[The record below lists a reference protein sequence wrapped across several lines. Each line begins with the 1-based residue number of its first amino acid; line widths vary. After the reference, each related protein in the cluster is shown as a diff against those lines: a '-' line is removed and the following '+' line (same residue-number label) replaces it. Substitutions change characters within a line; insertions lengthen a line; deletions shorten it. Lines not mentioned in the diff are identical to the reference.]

1 MDRSLILAVLLLV
14 LGNNVVILS
23 DSLIKLL
30 DGFEAPF
37 QFVLFRQLSATL
49 LLLPVILYFRRPL
62 LPKNLRW
69 HATRAHIF
77 LVGTV
82 FMVVS
87 LTTLPLAT
95 ANAIFYAAP
104 LITVVFARL
113 LFKERVTI
121 ISLVTA
127 ALGMV
132 GVMVILNPTGANIFA
147 LAALV
152 VATTLAL
159 NNLLI
164 KKLPTQHGIIDTL
177 YLTNLLGIP
186 TALILALIEFAPF
199 DWNVLLI
206 AVGSSLFSMIYA
218 ATCVY
223 AYRAADSNQVTSAEY
238 TGLLGAVFFGVVF
251 FAEQPDMRFYIG
263 SMLIVVPLTVLT
275 TMNSRSKTPS
285 KEV

>member
-1 MDRSLILAVLLLV
+1 MNRSLIMAVFLLV
-14 LGNNVVILS
+14 VGNNIVIFS

-30 DGFEAPF
+30 DGFDAPF
-37 QFVLFRQLSATL
+37 QFVLYRQVSAAL
-49 LLLPVILYFRRPL
+49 ILLPFIVFFKRPL
-62 LPKNLRW
+62 LPRRLRW

-77 LVGTV
+77 LLGTV

-104 LITVVFARL
+104 IITVVLARL
-113 LFKERVTI
+113 LFKERVTRL
-121 ISLVTA
+121 SLVTA
-127 ALGMV
+127 VLGMT
-132 GVMVILNPTGANIFA
+132 GVLVIINPTSANIFA

-164 KKLPTQHGIIDTL
+164 KKLPPEHGIIDTL

-186 TALILALIEFAPF
+186 VAACLTWFEGASFNLDTLF
-199 DWNVLLI
+199 I

-218 ATCVY
+218 GTCVF
-223 AYRAADSNQVTSAEY
+223 AYRAAESNKITSAEY
-238 TGLLGAVFFGVVF
+238 TGLIGAVVLGMLFFT
-251 FAEQPDMRFYIG
+251 ETPDVRFYVG
-263 SMLIVVPLTVLT
+263 SVLIIVPLTVLT
-275 TMNSRSKTPS
+275 LRNSKS
-285 KEV
+285 VG

>member
-49 LLLPVILYFRRPL
+49 ILLPVILYFRRPL

-121 ISLVTA
+121 ISLATA

-132 GVMVILNPTGANIFA
+132 GVMVILNPSGANIFA

-275 TMNSRSKTPS
+275 TMNSRSRVVKAD
-285 KEV
+285 

>member
-1 MDRSLILAVLLLV
+1 MDRSLVWAILLLV

-37 QFVLFRQLSATL
+37 QFVLYRQLSATL
-49 LLLPVILYFRRPL
+49 MLLPVILLLKRPL

-77 LVGTV
+77 LLGTV
-82 FMVVS
+82 FMVIS

-104 LITVVFARL
+104 VITVVLARL

-121 ISLVTA
+121 LSLSTA

-132 GVMVILNPTGANIFA
+132 GVLVIVNPTSANIFA

-152 VATTLAL
+152 AATTLAL

-164 KKLPTQHGIIDTL
+164 KKLPSEHGIIDTL

-186 TALILALIEFAPF
+186 TAAVFALFEGAAFNL
-199 DWNVLLI
+199 DTLLI
-206 AVGSSLFSMIYA
+206 AVGSSLFAMVYA
-218 ATCVY
+218 GTCVY
-223 AYRAADSNQVTSAEY
+223 AYRAAESNKVTSAEY
-238 TGLLGAVFFGVVF
+238 TGLIGAVLLGMLF
-251 FAEQPDMRFYIG
+251 FAAQPDARFYIG
-263 SMLIVVPLTVLT
+263 SVLIIVPLTLLT
-275 TMNSRSKTPS
+275 LKSRA
-285 KEV
+285 

>member
-1 MDRSLILAVLLLV
+1 MDRSLIMAILMLV
-14 LGNNVVILS
+14 LGNNIVILS

-37 QFVLFRQLSATL
+37 QFVLYRQLSATV
-49 LLLPVILYFRRPL
+49 LLLPFVLFFKRPL
-62 LPKNLRW
+62 LPRNLRW

-77 LVGTV
+77 LLGTV
-82 FMVVS
+82 FMVIS

-104 LITVVFARL
+104 IITVVLARV
-113 LFKERVTI
+113 LFKERVTRL
-121 ISLVTA
+121 SLVTA

-132 GVMVILNPTGANIFA
+132 GVLVIVNPTSANIFA

-152 VATTLAL
+152 VAATLAL

-164 KKLPTQHGIIDTL
+164 KKLPAEHNILDTL

-186 TALILALIEFAPF
+186 LAAVMALFEGASFNTNTF
-199 DWNVLLI
+199 LI

-218 ATCVY
+218 ATCVF
-223 AYRAADSNQVTSAEY
+223 AYRAAESNKITSAEY
-238 TGLLGAVFFGVVF
+238 TGLIGAVLLGIVF
-251 FAEQPDMRFYIG
+251 FTETPDARFYIG
-263 SMLIVVPLTVLT
+263 SILIIVPLTVLT
-275 TMNSRSKTPS
+275 LRDSRRA
-285 KEV
+285 V

>member
-49 LLLPVILYFRRPL
+49 ILLPVILYFRRPL

-121 ISLVTA
+121 ISLATA

-132 GVMVILNPTGANIFA
+132 GVIVILNPSGANIFA

-275 TMNSRSKTPS
+275 TMNSRSRVVKAD
-285 KEV
+285 